1 MNNSSVCTVS
11 MKKNVNNSAGTH
23 LAQSR
28 SASSSELLDDTITS
42 YYLRYLPECR
52 RNVVKGMAILDRLQE
67 SQNEIF
73 EALSLKSRGLE
84 RSSSQTCS
92 NPDHGYFYLQDEF
105 ESEKKAILKES
116 ILLQNH
122 LKNENHKIVILE
134 GCIFSLPEPQRSVIV
149 SRYVDRMSWP
159 AIQQKL
165 NRSASR
171 IFSLHK
177 DGINGILAAVRDLS
191 YLSGCQ

>member
-1 MNNSSVCTVS
+1 MNTAGAWTVS
-11 MKKNVNNSAGTH
+11 SKHNIDDLTGTH
-23 LAQSR
+23 LEQSR

-52 RNVVKGMAILDRLQE
+52 KNVVRGMAILDRLQE
-67 SQNEIF
+67 SQKEIF
-73 EALSLKSRGLE
+73 EAVSLRSRGIE
-84 RSSSQTCS
+84 RTSIQTLS
-92 NPDHGYFYLQDEF
+92 NPDQGYFYLQEEF
-105 ESEKKAILKES
+105 ESEKKAMLRES
-116 ILLQNH
+116 LLLQNH

-149 SRYVDRMSWP
+149 ARYVDRMSWS

-177 DGINGILAAVRDLS
+177 DGINGILAGVRDLS
-191 YLSGCQ
+191 YLSACK